1 MLFGVKL
8 TFVEIFQVLARLWQ
22 NSEAAFDSRWLTKRP
37 KRQKSAQTGCQRCWV
52 CSNERVKPENQKEP
66 FSKLVSYDSTNK
78 NEGPPS
84 DEDIRTGYKL
94 FHAVVY
100 CPPARVI
107 KLFRFVNQL
116 LSRESSRT
124 IIQTFVNLFQT
135 GNKMD
140 FAMFSLA
147 KQFYHVLASTL
158 NLQYG
163 NVLLATSSKAQLQA
177 AIRNDQPFFVNNSDQ
192 VEKCLKE
199 SQCDELQNKLQTLG
213 IVLSKASHIFCNASL
228 FQMATEFHKSCL
240 STQSTWLQTR
250 KAICLLLHLSPSAP
264 TRETATC
271 WDMQDLN
278 LRMWQSVTSFD
289 QPSWKASFATHWIL
303 QNLWRNR
310 QNLNK
315 KMDFFF
321 YWTPN
326 LTNWTPL
333 IWMWRPP
340 RGEKIL
346 SRFSSRHLLSTQH
359 LDMDLMGWVPW
370 RAWPEQK
377 ALSNFLTTRRNAVF
391 TTERNARLRRT
402 WIKFRESANVFPGL
416 FRLVR
421 AHIRWKESLWNHAIL

>member
-1 MLFGVKL
+1 MTGFTLNWFLKDRNGSQLTEKLPPRQEDWKQEVPNPKYKEPLLAEMVQLAMQFNMTNENVLEELYHKKVKIIENL
-8 TFVEIFQVLARLWQ
+8 E
-22 NSEAAFDSRWLTKRP
+22 ED
-37 KRQKSAQTGCQRCWV
+37 GV

-107 KLFRFVNQL
+107 KLFRFVDQL

-135 GNKMD
+135 GNKTD
-140 FAMFSLA
+140 FAILSLA

-158 NLQYG
+158 DLQYG

-192 VEKCLKE
+192 LEKCLKE

-240 STQSTWLQTR
+240 STQST
-250 KAICLLLHLSPSAP
+250 
-264 TRETATC
+264 
-271 WDMQDLN
+271 
-278 LRMWQSVTSFD
+278 
-289 QPSWKASFATHWIL
+289 
-303 QNLWRNR
+303 
-310 QNLNK
+310 
-315 KMDFFF
+315 
-321 YWTPN
+321 
-326 LTNWTPL
+326 
-333 IWMWRPP
+333 
-340 RGEKIL
+340 
-346 SRFSSRHLLSTQH
+346 
-359 LDMDLMGWVPW
+359 
-370 RAWPEQK
+370 
-377 ALSNFLTTRRNAVF
+377 
-391 TTERNARLRRT
+391 
-402 WIKFRESANVFPGL
+402 
-416 FRLVR
+416 
-421 AHIRWKESLWNHAIL
+421 